1 MFQLERQP
9 THPGEILL
17 EEFLIPM
24 GISQSALAREL
35 HTSFRAINEIV
46 NQKRGITTEMSLRL
60 SRYFGTTPQ
69 LWLNL
74 QNQYDLYRIAHKK
87 ESELEHIRAVSLD
100 VLAS

>member
-87 ESELEHIRAVSLD
+87 ESELEQIHNISLSA
-100 VLAS
+100 LAS